1 MQKYTDLSVPDSVQP
16 SQLVVSKSIFIKIM
30 TDLSKAFAIT
40 YSLYT
45 DLLQQHDKK
54 YHRQQKTVNKYL
66 SLYSDVKF
74 TLSK

>member
-1 MQKYTDLSVPDSVQP
+1 
-16 SQLVVSKSIFIKIM
+16 M

-74 TLSK
+74 ALSK

>member
-1 MQKYTDLSVPDSVQP
+1 MVVFRKSSMQKYTDLSVPDSVQP

-45 DLLQQHDKK
+45 DLL
-54 YHRQQKTVNKYL
+54 
-66 SLYSDVKF
+66 
-74 TLSK
+74 